1 MDNQLAYLSNN
12 SLTVLDPMETRDVKE
27 DGHHLPLTMLKITVS
42 PQKAHIP
49 MLAKIKHAEQTV
61 DHSRSP
67 VMLHT
72 QAAMV
77 LAVLLMENQ
86 SQSLLMPPIG
96 VHTRVEYSTIVVP
109 QSTMLS
115 SWSVLLEVPGKSRTL
130 GELDGENKVSLD
142 LPLETLVVS
151 AHMLVSLL
159 TDYSVSNRI
168 YNHILKY
175 SLH

>member
-1 MDNQLAYLSNN
+1 
-12 SLTVLDPMETRDVKE
+12 
-27 DGHHLPLTMLKITVS
+27 
-42 PQKAHIP
+42 
-49 MLAKIKHAEQTV
+49 
-61 DHSRSP
+61 
-67 VMLHT
+67 
-72 QAAMV
+72 MV
-77 LAVLLMENQ
+77 LAVLLMVNQ

-96 VHTRVEYSTIVVP
+96 VHTGVEYSTIVLP
-109 QSTMLS
+109 QSTTLS